1 MAAIN
6 ESSLLAAVPGGPAQG
21 QGQGGPL
28 QPGPLQEGP
37 EVAGLDPERKRAGF
51 RVILKRLL
59 RSKTGTVG
67 AVLVLIV
74 CLTALLAPLLAGH
87 DPAAVD
93 PLNRLK
99 PPMWLEGGTKEHWL
113 GTDNLG
119 RDMWSRIVYGS
130 RVSLIV
136 GIGAVLVSG
145 AIGAVLGLVSGFYGK
160 WIDAVIM
167 RVADGFM
174 AIPTILFMLVVMAV
188 VGPGLTTLI
197 FVIGVTN
204 WVSYTRVVRGE
215 VLSIKERDFVKAAK
229 AVGAKNGRIILKHIL
244 PNILSSFIVIS
255 GMNVATTIIM
265 EASLSFLG
273 LGIKPP
279 DVSWGG
285 MLSDGRQ
292 YVATS
297 WWVATFP
304 GLAITVTVLG
314 VIFLGDWLRDVL
326 DPRMK
331 TKA

>member
-1 MAAIN
+1 M
-6 ESSLLAAVPGGPAQG
+6 
-21 QGQGGPL
+21 
-28 QPGPLQEGP
+28 
-37 EVAGLDPERKRAGF
+37 DPERKRAGF
-51 RVILKRLL
+51 RFLKRLL

-326 DPRMK
+326 DP
-331 TKA
+331 A

>member
-1 MAAIN
+1 MN
-6 ESSLLAAVPGGPAQG
+6 ESAIQAVVPEGPV
-21 QGQGGPL
+21 
-28 QPGPLQEGP
+28 QEGP
-37 EVAGLDPERKRAGF
+37 GHSGPEQERKRAGF

-74 CLTALLAPLLAGH
+74 CLTALFAPLLTSH

-99 PPMWLEGGTKEHWL
+99 PPVWLEGGTKEHWL

-145 AIGAVLGLVSGFYGK
+145 AIGAVLGLMSGFYGR

-167 RVADGFM
+167 RVADSFM

-215 VLSIKERDFVKAAK
+215 VLSVKERDFVKAAK
-229 AVGAKNGRIILKHIL
+229 AVGARDGRIILKHIL

-304 GLAITVTVLG
+304 GLAITLTVLG

-331 TKA
+331 SKA

>member
-1 MAAIN
+1 MTGSNEMPIPGAEQEK
-6 ESSLLAAVPGGPAQG
+6 ESSRT
-21 QGQGGPL
+21 QGGVRYIWKQL
-28 QPGPLQEGP
+28 
-37 EVAGLDPERKRAGF
+37 
-51 RVILKRLL
+51 II
-59 RSKTGTVG
+59 SKTGMLG
-67 AVLVLIV
+67 SVLVLLVVLIAI
-74 CLTALLAPLLAGH
+74 CAPLLTSH

-99 PPMWLEGGTKEHWL
+99 PPAWLDGGASEHWL

-119 RDMWSRIVYGS
+119 RDMWSRIVYGA

-136 GIGAVLVSG
+136 GMGAVIVSGVIGA
-145 AIGAVLGLVSGFYGK
+145 ILGLLSGFYGK
-160 WIDAVIM
+160 WLDAVIM
-167 RVADGFM
+167 RVGDAFM
-174 AIPTILFMLVVMAV
+174 AIPTILFMLVVMAI
-188 VGPGLTTLI
+188 VGPGITTLI

-204 WVSYTRVVRGE
+204 WVPFTRIVRSE
-215 VLSIKERDFVKAAK
+215 VLSIKERDFVHAARSI
-229 AVGAKNGRIILKHIL
+229 GAKNGRLIVKHIL
-244 PNILSSFIVIS
+244 PNILSSFIVIC
-255 GMNVATTIIM
+255 GMNVGTTIIM

-304 GLAITVTVLG
+304 GLAITFTVLG

-326 DPRMK
+326 DPRTETNK
-331 TKA
+331 K

>member
-1 MAAIN
+1 MSELN
-6 ESSLLAAVPGGPAQG
+6 KLSTLS
-21 QGQGGPL
+21 
-28 QPGPLQEGP
+28 
-37 EVAGLDPERKRAGF
+37 VATPTEPDKQRNIKN
-51 RVILKRLL
+51 ILHNLVK
-59 RSKTGTVG
+59 SKTGLVG

-74 CLTALLAPLLAGH
+74 SLIAIFAPFLASH
-87 DPAAVD
+87 DPAAVN

-99 PPMWLEGGTKEHWL
+99 PPVWMEGGTAEYWL

-136 GIGAVLVSG
+136 GVGAVLVSG
-145 AIGAVLGLVSGFYGK
+145 FIGAVLGLLSGFYGK
-160 WIDAVIM
+160 WVDAMIM
-167 RVADGFM
+167 RVSDAFM
-174 AIPTILFMLVVMAV
+174 AIPTILFMLVVLAV

-215 VLSIKERDFVKAAK
+215 VLSLKEGDFVKAAR
-229 AVGAKNGRIILKHIL
+229 AIGAKNHQIMFKHIL

-255 GMNVATTIIM
+255 GMSVATTIIT

-279 DVSWGG
+279 AVSWGG

-292 YVATS
+292 YIATS

-304 GLAITVTVLG
+304 GLAITITVLG

-326 DPRMK
+326 DPHMK
-331 TKA
+331 SKG

>member
-1 MAAIN
+1 M
-6 ESSLLAAVPGGPAQG
+6 LLV
-21 QGQGGPL
+21 
-28 QPGPLQEGP
+28 
-37 EVAGLDPERKRAGF
+37 
-51 RVILKRLL
+51 
-59 RSKTGTVG
+59 T
-67 AVLVLIV
+67 
-74 CLTALLAPLLAGH
+74 LTALLAPLLAGQ
-87 DPAAVD
+87 DPAAID

-99 PPMWLEGGTKEHWL
+99 PPMWMDGGSAAHWL

-145 AIGAVLGLVSGFYGK
+145 LIGAALGLMSGFYGK
-160 WIDAVIM
+160 WVDAVIM
-167 RVADGFM
+167 RVADSFM
-174 AIPTILFMLVVMAV
+174 AIPTILFMLVVLAV

-215 VLSIKERDFVKAAK
+215 VLSIKERDFVKAARS
-229 AVGAKNGRIILKHIL
+229 VGAKNGRIVLKHIL
-244 PNILSSFIVIS
+244 PNILSSFIVLS

-279 DVSWGG
+279 AVSWGG

-292 YVATS
+292 YIATS

-304 GLAITVTVLG
+304 GIAITITVLG

-326 DPRMK
+326 DPHMK
-331 TKA
+331 AKG

>member
-1 MAAIN
+1 MTGSN
-6 ESSLLAAVPGGPAQG
+6 ELQVPGS
-21 QGQGGPL
+21 
-28 QPGPLQEGP
+28 E
-37 EVAGLDPERKRAGF
+37 PEREPGVRTPTG
-51 RVILKRLL
+51 L
-59 RSKTGTVG
+59 RYIWKQLIISKTGMFG
-67 AVLVLIV
+67 AVLVLLV
-74 CLTALLAPLLAGH
+74 VLTAICAPLLASH
-87 DPAAVD
+87 DPAAVN

-99 PPMWLEGGTKEHWL
+99 PPAWLEGGSSEYWL

-119 RDMWSRIVYGS
+119 RDMWSRIVYGA

-136 GIGAVLVSG
+136 GMGAVIVSGIIGA
-145 AIGAVLGLVSGFYGK
+145 ILGLLSGFYGK

-167 RVADGFM
+167 RVGDAFM
-174 AIPTILFMLVVMAV
+174 AIPTILFMLVVMAI
-188 VGPGLTTLI
+188 VGPGITTLI

-204 WVSYTRVVRGE
+204 WVSYTRVVRSE
-215 VLSIKERDFVKAAK
+215 VLSIKERDYVQAARSI
-229 AVGAKNGRIILKHIL
+229 GAKNARLIIRHIV

-255 GMNVATTIIM
+255 GMNVGTTIIM

-304 GLAITVTVLG
+304 GLAITFTVLG

-326 DPRMK
+326 DPRTDTTQK
-331 TKA
+331 

>member
-1 MAAIN
+1 MARISETLA
-6 ESSLLAAVPGGPAQG
+6 ESHPTS
-21 QGQGGPL
+21 
-28 QPGPLQEGP
+28 LQEI
-37 EVAGLDPERKRAGF
+37 RAGQS
-51 RVILKRLL
+51 RSKRMLKQLL
-59 RSKTGTVG
+59 RSKTGSVG
-67 AVLVLIV
+67 AFIVIIV
-74 CLTALLAPLLAGH
+74 CMVAIFAPILATH
-87 DPAAVD
+87 DPAELD
-93 PLNRLK
+93 PLLRLK
-99 PPMWLEGGTKEHWL
+99 PPVWMEGGLADHLL

-119 RDMWSRIVYGS
+119 RDIFSRIVYGAQ
-130 RVSLIV
+130 VSLIV

-145 AIGAVLGLVSGFYGK
+145 AIGAVLGLLSGFYGK
-160 WIDAVIM
+160 WINALIM
-167 RVADGFM
+167 RVADSFL
-174 AIPTILFMLVVMAV
+174 AIPTILFMLVVLAV

-204 WVSYTRVVRGE
+204 WVSYARVVRGE

-229 AVGAKNGRIILKHIL
+229 AVGAKDGRIIFKHIL
-244 PNILSSFIVIS
+244 PNVASSFIVIS

-279 DVSWGG
+279 AVSWGG

-292 YVATS
+292 YIATS

-304 GLAITVTVLG
+304 GIAITITVLG

-331 TKA
+331 AKG

>member
-1 MAAIN
+1 MTGSNEMPIPGSEQKK
-6 ESSLLAAVPGGPAQG
+6 ESSHT
-21 QGQGGPL
+21 QGG
-28 QPGPLQEGP
+28 
-37 EVAGLDPERKRAGF
+37 F
-51 RVILKRLL
+51 RYIWKQLII
-59 RSKTGTVG
+59 SKTGMLG
-67 AVLVLIV
+67 SVLVLLVVWIAI
-74 CLTALLAPLLAGH
+74 CAPLLTSH

-99 PPMWLEGGTKEHWL
+99 PPAWLDGGASEHWL

-119 RDMWSRIVYGS
+119 RDMWSRIVYGA

-136 GIGAVLVSG
+136 GMGAVIVSGVIGA
-145 AIGAVLGLVSGFYGK
+145 ILGLLSGFYGK
-160 WIDAVIM
+160 WLDAVIM
-167 RVADGFM
+167 RVGDAFM
-174 AIPTILFMLVVMAV
+174 AIPTILFMLVVMAI
-188 VGPGLTTLI
+188 VGPGITTLI

-204 WVSYTRVVRGE
+204 WVPFTRIVRSE
-215 VLSIKERDFVKAAK
+215 VLSIKERDFVHAARSI
-229 AVGAKNGRIILKHIL
+229 GAKNGRLIVKHIL
-244 PNILSSFIVIS
+244 PNILSSFIVIC
-255 GMNVATTIIM
+255 GMNVGTTIIM

-304 GLAITVTVLG
+304 GLAITFTVLG

-326 DPRMK
+326 DPRTETNK
-331 TKA
+331 K

>member
-6 ESSLLAAVPGGPAQG
+6 ESSLPAGVP
-21 QGQGGPL
+21 
-28 QPGPLQEGP
+28 EGP
-37 EVAGLDPERKRAGF
+37 GVAGPKPEQERKRAGF
-51 RVILKRLL
+51 RVMLKRLL

-136 GIGAVLVSG
+136 GIGAALVSG